1 MSPSTC
7 HRCSHI
13 CHRKQEI
20 CNERISSIDVPDRA
34 SVANYRKPLF
44 GAGKNSM
51 AKRSKFD
58 DVKFFEGISESV
70 STTSSEKPVTHV
82 KRKNHQ
88 NSSSS
93 VDANNYD
100 EIKLLL
106 AKLLDKIGTME
117 KDPKRN
123 NVEESHLS
131 RQIASTL
138 SQHDGRDGISSGGTN
153 LL

>member
-1 MSPSTC
+1 M
-7 HRCSHI
+7 
-13 CHRKQEI
+13 
-20 CNERISSIDVPDRA
+20 NEFISSIDVPDRA